1 MIKSAIQEAQELS
14 DKLGFALLPIG
25 KVPATDY
32 FLDFFA
38 EFLMANGFQNVEVR
52 MEWEKSLFPVVV
64 KADFKVEVFPQ
75 EQAYWYLQLT
85 KEEYYYLSCILGH
98 LVPAGKISKS
108 LIDKVSLDD
117 LDCSDFDLIQ
127 FKGDEVGGYSIT
139 INEEKE

>member
-52 MEWEKSLFPVVV
+52 MEWEKSLFPVVT
-64 KADFKVEVFPQ
+64 KADFKVEVFPK
-75 EQAYWYLQLT
+75 EEAYWHLQLT
-85 KEEYYYLSCILGH
+85 KEEFYYLSCILGH
-98 LVPAGKISKS
+98 LVPAGKISES
-108 LIDKVSLDD
+108 LLDKVSLDD

-127 FKGDEVGGYSIT
+127 FKGDEIGGYSIT
-139 INEEKE
+139 INEENV

>member
-32 FLDFFA
+32 FLGFFA
-38 EFLMANGFQNVEVR
+38 KFLMANGFQDVEVR

-64 KADFKVEVFPQ
+64 KAEFKVEVFPQ
-75 EQAYWYLQLT
+75 EQAYSNLQLT

-108 LIDKVSLDD
+108 LLDKVSLDD
-117 LDCSDFDLIQ
+117 LSFKDFELIE
-127 FKGDEVGGYSIT
+127 FKGDQIGGYSIT
-139 INEEKE
+139 LNEDKE